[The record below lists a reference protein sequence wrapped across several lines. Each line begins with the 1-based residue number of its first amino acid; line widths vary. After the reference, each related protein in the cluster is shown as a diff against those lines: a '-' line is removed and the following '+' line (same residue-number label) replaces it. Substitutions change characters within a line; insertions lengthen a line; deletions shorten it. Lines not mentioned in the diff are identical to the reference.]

1 MRSAL
6 TVLSMLAF
14 SQFACAQDAAS
25 AGTSPDVIIVSEF
38 GKFLELELRDCI
50 AGYDSLLSQEKSK
63 AQTGANIQAAEV
75 VMGLMRTALNA
86 KVGEEVPLQTIRET
100 SSFHISGIYLSD
112 ADEGAQSDAHL
123 EYQGKVIAS
132 CNRQVA
138 RIVGQVT
145 GSEGL

>member
-1 MRSAL
+1 M
-6 TVLSMLAF
+6 
-14 SQFACAQDAAS
+14 
-25 AGTSPDVIIVSEF
+25 DV
-38 GKFLELELRDCI
+38 K
-50 AGYDSLLSQEKSK
+50 
-63 AQTGANIQAAEV
+63 AAED
-75 VMGLMRTALNA
+75 MIALMRAALNA
-86 KVGEEVPLQTIRET
+86 KAGEEVPLQTIRET

>member
-1 MRSAL
+1 MRFAL
-6 TVLSMLAF
+6 TVLSVLAF
-14 SQFACAQDAAS
+14 SQSACAKE
-25 AGTSPDVIIVSEF
+25 IVSAEASRDAVIVLEF
-38 GKFLELELRDCI
+38 EKFMELELRDCI
-50 AGYDSLLSQEKSK
+50 AGYDTVLYQEKSISETALDVK
-63 AQTGANIQAAEV
+63 AAED
-75 VMGLMRTALNA
+75 MIALMRAALNA
-86 KVGEEVPLQTIRET
+86 KAGEEVPLQTIRET

-123 EYQGKVIAS
+123 GYQGKVIAS